1 MHCWYCSLILNLITD
16 LDEGSSEIIRAIA
29 ASNLSFKY
37 DDLRKATDNFSQNN
51 RLGEGGYGA
60 VYKVIFI
67 YIYI

>member
-1 MHCWYCSLILNLITD
+1 MTEN

-37 DDLRKATDNFSQNN
+37 SDLRKATDDFSRIN

-60 VYKVIFI
+60 VYKVNKIN
-67 YIYI
+67 